1 MTYSEL
7 FLGRGIFNTVFYT
20 DYPTQYTEIFG
31 DTPATKLDAYAV
43 LHFGDRETVVSITE
57 DNYKDIVSSVIAVNV
72 DGWVKQAKAMQA
84 EYDVT
89 KPTVQDRTLTEQTTT
104 NETGNGTDTSA
115 DIPFN
120 ETDFSDRDKNTKQD
134 EKNRTEER
142 TTTEKISGVG
152 SGKTIST
159 EIEKELRLRRD
170 IWRKN
175 IIFALVNELT
185 LDIYQ

>member
-7 FLGRGIFNTVFYT
+7 FLGRGIFGTVFYT
-20 DYPTQYTEIFG
+20 DYPTQYADIFG

-43 LHFGDRETVVSITE
+43 LHFGDRETVVSINE

-89 KPTVQDRTLTEQTTT
+89 KPTVQDRTITESTTT
-104 NETGNGTDTSA
+104 NETGNGTDTSSDVA
-115 DIPFN
+115 FN
-120 ETDFSDRDKNTKQD
+120 ETDFTDRDKNTKQD
-134 EKNRTEER
+134 ETNRTEEK
-142 TTTEKISGVG
+142 TTTENVSGMGSKSIS
-152 SGKTIST
+152 S

>member
-7 FLGRGIFNTVFYT
+7 FLGRGIFSTVFQT
-20 DYPTQYTEIFG
+20 DYPEQYTEIFG
-31 DTPATKLDAYAV
+31 DTPATKLDAYTV
-43 LHFGDRETVVSITE
+43 LHFGDRETVLSINE

-72 DGWVKQAKAMQA
+72 DGWLKQAKAMQA

-104 NETGNGTDTSA
+104 SETGNGTDTSSDVA
-115 DIPFN
+115 FN
-120 ETDFSDRDKNTKQD
+120 ETEFSDRDKSTKQD

-152 SGKTIST
+152 SNKSIPT

-175 IIFALVNELT
+175 IIFALVKELT

>member
-20 DYPTQYTEIFG
+20 DYPTQYAEIFG
-31 DTPATKLDAYAV
+31 DTPATRLDAYAV
-43 LHFGDRETVVSITE
+43 LHFGDRETVVSINE
-57 DNYKDIVSSVIAVNV
+57 DNYKDIVSSVIAVNL
-72 DGWVKQAKAMQA
+72 DSWIKQAKAMQA

-104 NETGNGTDTSA
+104 NETGNGTDTTSDVA
-115 DIPFN
+115 FN
-120 ETDFSDRDKNTKQD
+120 ETDFSDRDKSTKQD
-134 EKNRTEER
+134 ETNRTEEK

-152 SGKTIST
+152 SGKSISS
-159 EIEKELRLRRD
+159 EIEKELALRRD